1 MKTQK
6 ALISFSNVKDNDLV
20 NDAQKIVDKMTN
32 NLNYTAPQPEL
43 STIQSA
49 ILAYSAAL
57 VKCKDGNKE
66 DTANK
71 NALRLVLE
79 NALSALGTYVNLTAA
94 SDLVKL
100 DSSGFSL
107 SKIPQAVGILD
118 APTLNVQY
126 GNNPGEMG
134 VEIGVVTNANE
145 YLLLFSPSPAPV
157 NDAEWRSKL
166 FSKTKGTITGLTS
179 GIKYIFKA
187 AATSSEANKMGS
199 YNFSNPV
206 EKLVP

>member
-1 MKTQK
+1 MS
-6 ALISFSNVKDNDLV
+6 AVSLISFSNVKDNDLV
-20 NDAQKIVDKMTN
+20 NNAQKIVDKMTN
-32 NLNYTAPQPEL
+32 NSNYTAPQPDL
-43 STIQSA
+43 STVQGA

-57 VKCKDGNKE
+57 VKSKDGNKE

-71 NALRLVLE
+71 NAMRLVVE
-79 NALSALGTYVNLTAA
+79 NTLSALGNYVNLTAS

-100 DSSGFSL
+100 ESSGFPV

-126 GNNPGEMG
+126 GNNPGEID
-134 VEIGVVTNANE
+134 VEIGVVANANE
-145 YLLLFSPSPAPV
+145 YLLLYSLSPAPA

-166 FSKTKGTITGLTS
+166 FSKTRGTITGLTS
-179 GIKYIFKA
+179 GIKYIFKV
-187 AATSSEANKMGS
+187 AATSSEANKIGL
-199 YNFSNPV
+199 YNFSTPV